1 MKQALVTCRLEGHSH
16 RGKPHTSVVLT
27 RAQIAWMVTG
37 ANMALALEV
46 FKMADRMPRMPYVP
60 ATHYLLE

>member
-1 MKQALVTCRLEGHSH
+1 M
-16 RGKPHTSVVLT
+16 VLT

-46 FKMADRMPRMPYVP
+46 CKMADRMPGMPYVP
-60 ATHYLLE
+60 ATHHLLE